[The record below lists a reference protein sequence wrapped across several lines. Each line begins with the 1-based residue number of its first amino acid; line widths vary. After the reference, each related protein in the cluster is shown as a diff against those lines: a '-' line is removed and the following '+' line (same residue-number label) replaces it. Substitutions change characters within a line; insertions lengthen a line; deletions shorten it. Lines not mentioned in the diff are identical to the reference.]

1 MYRGALLGNL
11 TKLLFGRPMKVLRN
25 GLILIGLSGV
35 QLFLLAPSYAHH
47 SFAAH
52 YDLEI
57 EVRFEGTVTDYQ
69 FINPH
74 VLIFFD
80 VESDDGAIESW
91 IAETNSP
98 SLFRR
103 RGRGLTRD
111 SFAPGD
117 VITIAGH
124 PSRFYDNDMHI
135 NLIIFPDGQ
144 EFRSGNAQAQG
155 R

>member
-1 MYRGALLGNL
+1 VLL
-11 TKLLFGRPMKVLRN
+11 TT
-25 GLILIGLSGV
+25 
-35 QLFLLAPSYAHH
+35 PSFAHH

-52 YDLEI
+52 YDLER
-57 EVRFEGTVTDYQ
+57 EVRFEAVVTDYQ

-74 VLIFFD
+74 VLVFFD
-80 VESDDGAIESW
+80 TENAAGEIESW

-124 PSRFYDNDMHI
+124 PSRFNDFDMHI
-135 NLIIFPDGQ
+135 NLVIFPDGE
-144 EFRSGNAQAQG
+144 EFRSGNAQAQS

>member
-1 MYRGALLGNL
+1 MNRFTRRLMSLGLSAAALL
-11 TKLLFGRPMKVLRN
+11 
-25 GLILIGLSGV
+25 LIGPAYS
-35 QLFLLAPSYAHH
+35 HH

-52 YDLEI
+52 YDLDH
-57 EVRFEGTVTDYQ
+57 EVRFEAVVTDYQ

-80 VESDDGAIESW
+80 TQSGDGVSEAW
-91 IAETNSP
+91 VAETNSP

-103 RGRGLTRD
+103 RGRGLKRD
-111 SFAPGD
+111 SFKPGD
-117 VITIAGH
+117 EITIAGH
-124 PSRFYDNDMHI
+124 PSRFNDNDMHI
-135 NLIIFPDGQ
+135 NLIIFPNGE

>member
-1 MYRGALLGNL
+1 
-11 TKLLFGRPMKVLRN
+11 MKRIRN
-25 GLILIGLSGV
+25 GLSLAVLTGAGLFVS
-35 QLFLLAPSYAHH
+35 LPTSAHH

-52 YDLEI
+52 YDLER
-57 EVRFEGTVTDYQ
+57 EVRFEATVTDYQ

-74 VLIFFD
+74 VLILFETENEAGE
-80 VESDDGAIESW
+80 VEEW

-111 SFAPGD
+111 SFKVGD
-117 VITIAGH
+117 IITIAGH
-124 PSRFYDNDMHI
+124 PSRFNDNDMHI
-135 NLIIFPDGQ
+135 NLIIFPDGE

>member
-1 MYRGALLGNL
+1 M
-11 TKLLFGRPMKVLRN
+11 KLPSN
-25 GLILIGLSGV
+25 GLLLTVLTGAG
-35 QLFLLAPSYAHH
+35 FLVSISTYAHH

-52 YDLEI
+52 YDLDI
-57 EVRFEGTVTDYQ
+57 EVRFEAIVTDYQ
-69 FINPH
+69 YINPH
-74 VLIFFD
+74 VLIFFETENETGD
-80 VESDDGAIESW
+80 IEEW

-103 RGRGLTRD
+103 RDRGLKRD
-111 SFAPGD
+111 SFKAGD

-124 PSRFYDNDMHI
+124 PSRFNDNDMHI
-135 NLIIFPDGQ
+135 NLIIFPNGE

>member
-1 MYRGALLGNL
+1 
-11 TKLLFGRPMKVLRN
+11 MKVLILTVLTGA
-25 GLILIGLSGV
+25 GLLVS
-35 QLFLLAPSYAHH
+35 APNYAHH

-52 YDLEI
+52 YDLER
-57 EVRFEGTVTDYQ
+57 EVRFEGVVTDYL

-74 VLIFFD
+74 VLIMFETEND
-80 VESDDGAIESW
+80 AGEVEEW

-103 RGRGLTRD
+103 RGRGLQRD
-111 SFAPGD
+111 SFKPGD

-124 PSRFYDNDMHI
+124 PSRFNDNDMHI

>member
-1 MYRGALLGNL
+1 MRR
-11 TKLLFGRPMKVLRN
+11 TCSE
-25 GLILIGLSGV
+25 LILMVLAGVGLLVSTTI
-35 QLFLLAPSYAHH
+35 SAHH

-52 YDLEI
+52 YDLER
-57 EVRFEGTVTDYQ
+57 EVRFEGIVTDYQ

-74 VLIFFD
+74 VLIFFEIKND
-80 VESDDGAIESW
+80 NGEVESW

-103 RGRGLTRD
+103 RGTGLKRD
-111 SFAPGD
+111 SFKPGD
-117 VITIAGH
+117 IITLAGH
-124 PSRFYDNDMHI
+124 PSRFNDNDMHI
-135 NLIIFPDGQ
+135 NLIVFPDGQ

>member
-1 MYRGALLGNL
+1 M
-11 TKLLFGRPMKVLRN
+11 KERPN
-25 GLILIGLSGV
+25 GLFLTALAGTGLFVSI
-35 QLFLLAPSYAHH
+35 STYAHH

-52 YDLEI
+52 YDLER
-57 EVRFEGTVTDYQ
+57 EVRFEAIVTDYQ

-74 VLIFFD
+74 VLIFFETENEAGD
-80 VESDDGAIESW
+80 IEEW

-103 RGRGLTRD
+103 RDRGLKRD
-111 SFAPGD
+111 SFEAGD

-124 PSRFYDNDMHI
+124 PSRFNDNDMHI
-135 NLIIFPDGQ
+135 NLIIFPNGE

>member
-1 MYRGALLGNL
+1 M
-11 TKLLFGRPMKVLRN
+11 KLSAN
-25 GLILIGLSGV
+25 GLLLTVLAGAG
-35 QLFLLAPSYAHH
+35 FLVSISTYAHH

-52 YDLEI
+52 YDLER
-57 EVRFEGTVTDYQ
+57 EVRFEAVVTDYQ

-74 VLIFFD
+74 VLIFFETENETGD
-80 VESDDGAIESW
+80 IEEW

-103 RGRGLTRD
+103 RDRGLKRD
-111 SFAPGD
+111 SFKAGD

-124 PSRFYDNDMHI
+124 PSRFNDNDMHI
-135 NLIIFPDGQ
+135 NLIIFPNGE